1 MSVWGHDMVGA
12 TTSKLNR
19 SCAGAN
25 VFLNVREISLTL
37 ISMLDIE
44 PGEELLTIY

>member
-1 MSVWGHDMVGA
+1 MSVFGHDMVGA
-12 TTSKLNR
+12 TTSKLNH
-19 SCAGAN
+19 SSAGAD
-25 VFLNVREISLTL
+25 VFLNVGEISLTL